1 MNAIKNCRS
10 LLAKIFEAQTINNL
24 GIYILKVFQ
33 ENSWKYIIID
43 DKIPVIENPINSKK
57 TARKLKTED
66 EELSY

>member
-33 ENSWKYIIID
+33 ANSWKYIIID

-57 TARKLKTED
+57 TGRKLKTED